1 MDREEELNKDMTLVK
16 NIKEMQAKGRKEDR
30 YHVLSVYS
38 RAWDSIQRDILEFV
52 TVLLSFGE

>member
-1 MDREEELNKDMTLVK
+1 MKVIE
-16 NIKEMQAKGRKEDR
+16 EMQAKERKEER

-38 RAWDSIQRDILEFV
+38 RGWDSFQRDILEFV